1 MSKKYLNL
9 KNAPE
14 DTTNGKPASQSS
26 QNNQDRQRQGIKKG
40 SEDESKRHPPG
51 RENPSGRI
59 PETPLARAG
68 FLKQGT
74 EHRSLR
80 VHPTRIARNM
90 TSDPAI
96 RFDSQTGYASRPRSA
111 IVTNIAGKDNKVVEN
126 LNISWLGGLCQRLSE
141 TVKRV

>member
-1 MSKKYLNL
+1 
-9 KNAPE
+9 
-14 DTTNGKPASQSS
+14 
-26 QNNQDRQRQGIKKG
+26 
-40 SEDESKRHPPG
+40 
-51 RENPSGRI
+51 
-59 PETPLARAG
+59 
-68 FLKQGT
+68 
-74 EHRSLR
+74 
-80 VHPTRIARNM
+80 M